1 MVKIMTGSRKLRQVI
16 KAMALMTTISS
27 YFIGSIVL
35 FVFGG
40 MWADNYFGSEGIF
53 LLLGFFLGLGTA
65 VAGIYLAIRRFLGG
79 GSS

>member
-1 MVKIMTGSRKLRQVI
+1 MVKIMTGSPKLRQVI